1 LIQVTLA
8 AYDEFMK
15 VKYPLLIFILWLLGA
30 GSAFADI
37 VEVTF
42 TGVNGVAAFG
52 YYVGPYY
59 GTLGGK
65 PDTLYCDDFA
75 NEVHSGQTWLANLT
89 PLSSGDLSNTRYGGL
104 PGAQKL
110 YWEAAWLTTQY
121 ASNTDA
127 YADIQ
132 ATIWQLFVPTAP
144 APGSNKW
151 LNLAAANYTSID
163 PKNFMVVTNVSPVYL
178 KGEGQVQEFIVDP
191 LPVPEPSSIV
201 LLGMS
206 VLLVV
211 FCLRRRL
218 SATL

>member
-1 LIQVTLA
+1 
-8 AYDEFMK
+8 MR
-15 VKYPLLIFILWLLGA
+15 VKYPFLIFILWLLGA
-30 GSAFADI
+30 GSAVADT

-59 GTLGGK
+59 GTLDGK
-65 PDTLYCDDFA
+65 PDLLYCNDFA
-75 NEVHSGQTWLANLT
+75 NEVHPGQTWLANLT
-89 PLSSGDLSNTRYGGL
+89 PLSSTDLSNTRYGGL
-104 PGAQKL
+104 PDAQKL

-121 ASNTDA
+121 AQHSDA

-144 APGSNKW
+144 ASSANEW
-151 LNLAAANYTSID
+151 LNLAAANYMTLDQTRFLI
-163 PKNFMVVTNVSPVYL
+163 VTNVSPVTL
-178 KGEGQVQEFIVDP
+178 SGEGQVQEFIVDP
-191 LPVPEPSSIV
+191 VAPVPEPSSIV
-201 LLGMS
+201 LLGIS

-211 FCLRRRL
+211 FCLRRRC